1 MKRNCVAHPSSRT
14 GARLSSKETLQ
25 VAEWESSSL
34 SLNDESF
41 AGRDDA
47 PLWTRWEFPIRES
60 MRRNERRRLLSDAM
74 MTKQGAEE

>member
-1 MKRNCVAHPSSRT
+1 MGIVIIIVERR
-14 GARLSSKETLQ
+14 E
-25 VAEWESSSL
+25 
-34 SLNDESF
+34 F

-47 PLWTRWEFPIRES
+47 PLWTRWELPICES